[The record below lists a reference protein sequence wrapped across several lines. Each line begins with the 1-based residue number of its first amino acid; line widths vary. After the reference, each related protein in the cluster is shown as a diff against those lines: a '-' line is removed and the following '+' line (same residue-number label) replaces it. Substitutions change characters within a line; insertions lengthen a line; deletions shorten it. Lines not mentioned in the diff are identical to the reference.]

1 MFRIHADYQGNTLIT
16 DVPRD
21 LYDLKE
27 DFASIGYGKPL
38 GETPIM
44 PDEDSELELNIYP
57 DGELEQAAFRK
68 CKPEDTLFMLNKTAQ
83 YLADHAYNFT
93 AERIREMDADGLS
106 ELYCR
111 LSEPRQPQTDKL
123 VLHMKLVRRAED
135 FTPESCIVEDVIP
148 LPPEEFFRLR
158 NDPLSEHPMMEQYY
172 EKMLS
177 DDEGFRHGILVYDE
191 VQGDGL
197 FVAAEGADYAR
208 YAQYIP
214 CAKDIA
220 AAFEQTQT
228 QEETAGIT
236 EEPGG
241 LIMSSF

>member
-1 MFRIHADYQGNTLIT
+1 MQAGGHDLNAEQNGA
-16 DVPRD
+16 VPCRSCIQF
-21 LYDLKE
+21 YCG
-27 DFASIGYGKPL
+27 AHSG
-38 GETPIM
+38 
-44 PDEDSELELNIYP
+44 
-57 DGELEQAAFRK
+57 DGCR
-68 CKPEDTLFMLNKTAQ
+68 
-83 YLADHAYNFT
+83 
-93 AERIREMDADGLS
+93 RLS

-111 LSEPRQPQTDKL
+111 LSEPRQPETDKL
-123 VLHMKLVRRAED
+123 VLQMKLVRRAED

-228 QEETAGIT
+228 QEETAEIA